1 VRAGRNATIYLTGL
15 AFDVV
20 GSSAMTLVAGIWVK
34 TLTGSSSAAALVS
47 VCLYAP
53 SLLGP
58 LGGLIADRFRQQRL
72 LITVNI
78 AAAALTSTLVLVTSR
93 DWIWLIYVVM
103 LGYGCSLVI
112 TDPAETALF
121 TRMFTAELRARAN
134 GVRLALQEAGRLVS
148 PLLGA
153 AVFVAVGGGA
163 VGLIDAATFAI
174 AAAATA
180 MLRVPGDPAPAAAGP
195 HASWRAQVAA
205 GLATLWGTAQLRR
218 ATILAAAPIA
228 VSGVLVA
235 AQYSMVTEGLH
246 RSPSFIGVLASL
258 LGAGSVAASLA
269 CGRLIARF
277 GEQAVITAGAVNFV
291 AATALAGTG
300 LLPLA
305 IAAALLAGFAL
316 PWSLLGI
323 VCLGQRLSPLSLQ
336 GRVSAAI
343 TLLVFGP
350 QPVTQAIGAGLI
362 ARLSYHAVYG
372 IVAAV
377 IAAVLAVSLLRSK

>member
-78 AAAALTSTLVLVTSR
+78 AAAALTSTLLLVGSR

-121 TRMFTAELRARAN
+121 TRMFTAEQRASVN

-163 VGLIDAATFAI
+163 VGLIDAATFAV

-180 MLRVPGDPAPAAAGP
+180 MLHVPEDPAPAAEP
-195 HASWRAQVAA
+195 HATWRAQVTA
-205 GLATLWGTAQLRR
+205 GVAKLWQTAQLRR

-305 IAAALLAGFAL
+305 IVAALLAGFAL

-362 ARLSYHAVYG
+362 TRLSYHAVYG